1 MKDFSIDINCDLG
14 ESTERE
20 GLAREAEIMPL
31 VSSCNIA
38 CGFHAG
44 NSDVMNLT
52 VGLALEHGVAIGA
65 HPGYDDA
72 EGFGRRAIELSNDEM
87 ADLILE
93 QIEALGTLVSAKG
106 GELKHVKLH
115 GALYNLLSVDYEK
128 ALVAA
133 EAVKSFGTSLKWYA
147 LSGSESDRAGRDVG
161 LTVVR
166 EAFIDRA
173 YLPSGQLMPRSSRGA
188 VLTDVE
194 MMAERAIRLVI
205 SQEIIDQDGTLIEV
219 PNETLCIHGDH
230 PGATQTAQL
239 VRTRMKEAG
248 IDIRS
253 AS

>member
-1 MKDFSIDINCDLG
+1 LKDFSIDINCDLG
-14 ESTERE
+14 ESTDPA
-20 GLAREAEIMPL
+20 GLAQEAEIMSL

-52 VGLALEHGVAIGA
+52 VELALEHGVAIGA

-72 EGFGRRAIELSNDEM
+72 EGFGRRAVELSDDEM
-87 ADLILE
+87 GDLILE
-93 QIEALGTLVSAKG
+93 QIGALGTIVRAKG
-106 GELKHVKLH
+106 GELSHVKLH
-115 GALYNLLSVDYEK
+115 GALYNLLAVDYEK

-133 EAVKSFGTSLKWYA
+133 EAVKNFDASLKWYA

-173 YLPSGQLMPRSSRGA
+173 YLPSGQLVPRSSPGA
-188 VLTDVE
+188 VLTDGE
-194 MMAERAIRLVI
+194 MMAERAIRLVK
-205 SQEIIDQDGTLIEV
+205 SQEIIAHDDTLIEV

-230 PGATQTAQL
+230 PGAARTAQV
-239 VRTRMKEAG
+239 VRTRLKEAG

-253 AS
+253 TS

>member
-1 MKDFSIDINCDLG
+1 MKDFSVDINCDLG
-14 ESTERE
+14 ESTDPV
-20 GLAREAEIMPL
+20 GLAREAKIMPL

-44 NSDVMNLT
+44 NSDVMNRT
-52 VGLALEHGVAIGA
+52 VGLALEHGVTIGA

-72 EGFGRRAIELSNDEM
+72 EGFGRRPVELSDDGM
-87 ADLILE
+87 AGLILE
-93 QIEALGTLVSAKG
+93 QIEALGTIVSANG

-128 ALVAA
+128 ALMAA
-133 EAVKSFGTSLKWYA
+133 EAVKSLDASLRWYA

-173 YLPSGQLMPRSSRGA
+173 YLPSGQLMPRSSKGA
-188 VLTDVE
+188 VMTDVE
-194 MMAERAIRLVI
+194 MMAERAIRLVK
-205 SQEIIDQDGTLIEV
+205 SQDIIAQDGTLIEV

-230 PGATQTAQL
+230 PGAIQTAQL
-239 VRTRMKEAG
+239 VRTRMMEAG

>member
-1 MKDFSIDINCDLG
+1 MKDFNVDINCDLG
-14 ESTERE
+14 ESTDPA
-20 GLAREAEIMPL
+20 GLALEAEIMPL

-52 VGLALEHGVAIGA
+52 VELALEHGVAIGA

-72 EGFGRRAIELSNDEM
+72 EGFGRRAIELSDDEM
-87 ADLILE
+87 TVLILE
-93 QIEALGTLVSAKG
+93 QIEALGAIVRAKG
-106 GELKHVKLH
+106 GEIKHVKLH
-115 GALYNLLSVDYEK
+115 GALYNLLSVDYDK

-133 EAVKSFGTSLKWYA
+133 EAVNTLGASLKWYA

-173 YLPSGQLMPRSSRGA
+173 YLPSGQLMPRNSRGA

-194 MMAERAIRLVI
+194 RMAERAIRLVI
-205 SQEIIDQDGTLIEV
+205 SKEIIAQDGTLIKV
-219 PNETLCIHGDH
+219 ANETLCIHGDH
-230 PGATQTAQL
+230 LGATRTAQV

-248 IDIRS
+248 IDIRC

>member
-14 ESTERE
+14 ESTDPA

-44 NSDVMNLT
+44 NSHVMNLT
-52 VGLALEHGVAIGA
+52 VELAIEHGVSIGA

-72 EGFGRRAIELSNDEM
+72 EGFGRRAVELSDDRM

-93 QIEALGTLVSAKG
+93 QIEALGTIVRAKG
-106 GELKHVKLH
+106 GEIKHVKLH

-128 ALVAA
+128 ALAAA
-133 EAVKSFGTSLKWYA
+133 EAVMSLGASLKWYA
-147 LSGSESDRAGRDVG
+147 LSGSESCRAGTDVG

-173 YLPSGQLMPRSSRGA
+173 YLPSGQLMPRSRTGA

-194 MMAERAIRLVI
+194 MMAERAIRLVK
-205 SQEIIDQDGTLIEV
+205 SQEIIAQDGTLVKV

-230 PGATQTAQL
+230 LGATRTARV
-239 VRTRMKEAG
+239 VRTRMREAG

-253 AS
+253 TS